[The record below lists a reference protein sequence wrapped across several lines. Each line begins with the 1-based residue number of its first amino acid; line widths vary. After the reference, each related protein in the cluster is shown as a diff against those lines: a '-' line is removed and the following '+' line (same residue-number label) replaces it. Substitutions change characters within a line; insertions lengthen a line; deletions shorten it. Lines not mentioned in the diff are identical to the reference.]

1 MEDDFYASLK
11 LISGEEVF
19 AKVAACDEDDRT
31 LLLLHSPVLVQ
42 QVKLPGANIVAGYK
56 VEPWLKTNDEDMMVL
71 DMKNIMTMVE
81 CHDIEMISIHQ
92 RYVEESSQEGTRSRI
107 DRKMGYI
114 SSVSDAKKMLE
125 QLYKKDIQK
134 ES

>member
-19 AKVAACDEDDRT
+19 ARIAACDEDNRT
-31 LLLLHSPVLVQ
+31 MLLLHHPVLVQ
-42 QVKLPGANIVAGYK
+42 QVKLPGGNITAGYK
-56 VEPWLKTNDEDMMVL
+56 VEPWLKTSNEDMMVL

-81 CHDIEMISIHQ
+81 CNDIEMIAIHQ
-92 RYVEESSQEGTRSRI
+92 RYVEESSQEGNRSSI

-114 SSVSDAKKMLE
+114 SSVKDAKKMLE
-125 QLYKKDIQK
+125 QLYKKEFNK

>member
-19 AKVAACDEDDRT
+19 AKVAACDEDNRT
-31 LLLLHSPVLVQ
+31 LLLLHNPVLVQ
-42 QVKLPGANIVAGYK
+42 QVRLPGGNIVAGYK
-56 VEPWLKTNDEDMMVL
+56 VEPWMKTNDEDLFVM
-71 DMKNIMTMVE
+71 DMKNVMTMVQ
-81 CHDIEMISIHQ
+81 CNDMEMITIHQ
-92 RYVEESSQEGTRSRI
+92 KYVEESSEEGTRSRI

>member
-19 AKVAACDEDDRT
+19 AKVAACDEDNRT
-31 LLLLHSPVLVQ
+31 LLLLHNPVKVE
-42 QVKLPGANIVAGYK
+42 QVRLPGANIVAGYK

-71 DMKNIMTMVE
+71 DMKNVMTMVQ
-81 CHDIEMISIHQ
+81 CNDIEMITIHQ
-92 RYVEESSQEGTRSRI
+92 KYVEESSQEGTRSRI

-125 QLYKKDIQK
+125 HLYKKDIQK

>member
-125 QLYKKDIQK
+125 HLYKKDIQK

>member
-19 AKVAACDEDDRT
+19 AKVAACDEDNRT
-31 LLLLHSPVLVQ
+31 LLLLHNPVLVQ
-42 QVKLPGANIVAGYK
+42 QIRIPGAGVVAGYK
-56 VEPWLKTNDEDMMVL
+56 VEPWMKTNDEDMFVL
-71 DMKNIMTMVE
+71 DMKNVMTMVQ
-81 CHDIEMISIHQ
+81 CNDMEMITIHQ
-92 RYVEESSQEGTRSRI
+92 KYVEESADGGTRSRI
-107 DRKMGYI
+107 DRSMGYI

-125 QLYKKDIQK
+125 HLYRKDIQK

>member
-42 QVKLPGANIVAGYK
+42 QVRLPGANIVAGYK

-71 DMKNIMTMVE
+71 DMKNVMTMVQ
-81 CHDIEMISIHQ
+81 CNDIEMITIHQ
-92 RYVEESSQEGTRSRI
+92 KYVEESSQEGTRSRI

-125 QLYKKDIQK
+125 HLYKKDIQK

>member
-1 MEDDFYASLK
+1 MEEDFYASLK

-19 AKVAACDEDDRT
+19 AKVAACDEDNRT
-31 LLLLHSPVLVQ
+31 LLLLHNPVKVE

-56 VEPWLKTNDEDMMVL
+56 VEPWLKTNDEDMMIL
-71 DMKNIMTMVE
+71 DMKNVMTMVE
-81 CHDIEMISIHQ
+81 CNDIEMITIHQ
-92 RYVEESSQEGTRSRI
+92 KYVQESAEEGTRSRI

-125 QLYKKDIQK
+125 HLYKKDI
-134 ES
+134 SS

>member
-19 AKVAACDEDDRT
+19 AKVAACDEDNRT
-31 LLLLHSPVLVQ
+31 LLLLHNPVKVE
-42 QVKLPGANIVAGYK
+42 QVKLPGGNITAGYK
-56 VEPWLKTNDEDMMVL
+56 VEPWLKTSNEDMMVL

-81 CHDIEMISIHQ
+81 CNDIEMITIHQ
-92 RYVEESSQEGTRSRI
+92 RYVADSAEQGTRSRI

-114 SSVSDAKKMLE
+114 SSVTDAKKMLE
-125 QLYKKDIQK
+125 HLYKKDIQK

>member
-31 LLLLHSPVLVQ
+31 LILLHNPVLVQ
-42 QVKLPGANIVAGYK
+42 QVRLPGANIIAGYK
-56 VEPWLKTNDEDMMVL
+56 VEPWMKTNDEDMMVL
-71 DMKNIMTMVE
+71 DMKNVMTMVQ
-81 CHDIEMISIHQ
+81 CNDIEMITIHQ
-92 RYVEESSQEGTRSRI
+92 KYVEESSQEGTRSRI

-125 QLYKKDIQK
+125 HLYKKDIQK

>member
-19 AKVAACDEDDRT
+19 AKIAACDEDNRT
-31 LLLLHSPVLVQ
+31 LLLLHNPVKVE
-42 QVKLPGANIVAGYK
+42 QVRLPGANIVAGYK

-71 DMKNIMTMVE
+71 DMKNVMTMVQ
-81 CHDIEMISIHQ
+81 CNDMEMILIHQ
-92 RYVEESSQEGTRSRI
+92 KYVEESAEDGTRSRI

-114 SSVSDAKKMLE
+114 SSVTDAKKMLE
-125 QLYKKDIQK
+125 HLYKKDIQK

>member
-19 AKVAACDEDDRT
+19 AKVVACDEDNRI
-31 LLLLHSPVLVQ
+31 LLLLHNPVLMNRIS
-42 QVKLPGANIVAGYK
+42 LPGSNICAGYK
-56 VEPWLKTNDEDMMVL
+56 VEPWMKTNEEDMFVL
-71 DMKNIMTMVE
+71 DMKYILTLVE
-81 CHDIEMISIHQ
+81 CNDIEMIAIHQ
-92 RYVEESSQEGTRSRI
+92 RYVEESSQEGNRSSI

-114 SSVSDAKKMLE
+114 SSVKDAKKMLE

>member
-31 LLLLHSPVLVQ
+31 LLLIHNPVLVQ
-42 QVKLPGANIVAGYK
+42 QVRLPGANIIAGYK
-56 VEPWLKTNDEDMMVL
+56 VEPWMKTNNEDMMVL
-71 DMKNIMTMVE
+71 DMKNVMTMVQ
-81 CHDIEMISIHQ
+81 CNDIEMITIHQ
-92 RYVEESSQEGTRSRI
+92 KYVEESSQEGTRSRI

-125 QLYKKDIQK
+125 HLYKKDIQK

>member
-19 AKVAACDEDDRT
+19 AKVAACDEDNRT
-31 LLLLHSPVLVQ
+31 LLLLHNPVLVQ

-81 CHDIEMISIHQ
+81 CHDIEMIKTYNEEQFNYEIISIKLK
-92 RYVEESSQEGTRSRI
+92 G
-107 DRKMGYI
+107 
-114 SSVSDAKKMLE
+114 
-125 QLYKKDIQK
+125 
-134 ES
+134 

>member
-19 AKVAACDEDDRT
+19 AKVAACDEDNRT
-31 LLLLHSPVLVQ
+31 LLLLHNPVLVQ
-42 QVKLPGANIVAGYK
+42 QIRIPGAGVIAGYK
-56 VEPWLKTNDEDMMVL
+56 VEPWMKTNDEDMFVL
-71 DMKNIMTMVE
+71 DMKNVMTMVQ
-81 CHDIEMISIHQ
+81 CNDMEMITIHQ
-92 RYVEESSQEGTRSRI
+92 KYVEESSEGGTRSRI

-125 QLYKKDIQK
+125 HLYKKDIQK

>member
-19 AKVAACDEDDRT
+19 AKVAACDEDNRT
-31 LLLLHSPVLVQ
+31 LLLLHNPVLVQ
-42 QVKLPGANIVAGYK
+42 QVRLPGANIIAGYK
-56 VEPWLKTNDEDMMVL
+56 VEPWMKTNDEDMMVL
-71 DMKNIMTMVE
+71 DMKNVMTMVQ
-81 CHDIEMISIHQ
+81 CNDIEMITIHQ
-92 RYVEESSQEGTRSRI
+92 KYVEESSQEGTRSRI

-125 QLYKKDIQK
+125 HLYKKDIQK

>member
-56 VEPWLKTNDEDMMVL
+56 VEPWMKTNDEDMMVL
-71 DMKNIMTMVE
+71 DMKNVMTMVQ
-81 CHDIEMISIHQ
+81 CNDIEMITIHQ
-92 RYVEESSQEGTRSRI
+92 KYVEESSQEGTRSRI

-125 QLYKKDIQK
+125 HLYKKDIQK